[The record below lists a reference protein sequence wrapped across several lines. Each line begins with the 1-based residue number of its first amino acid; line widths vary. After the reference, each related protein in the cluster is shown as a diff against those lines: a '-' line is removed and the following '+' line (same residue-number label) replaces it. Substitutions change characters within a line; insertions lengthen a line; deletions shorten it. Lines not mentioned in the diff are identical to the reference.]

1 LQLDLDAGVGLTPR
15 TTDGVRVTLRA
26 NLDLPEEVGAAL
38 RGGAEGVGLLRT
50 EFLVVG
56 RGRMPSED
64 EQAALY
70 ARIGGQFSG
79 QPVVVRTFDLGG
91 DKFPAGFRATSEANP
106 FLGWR
111 AIRVCLDQPEVFRP
125 QLRAILRAAAT
136 APIKLMIPLVTRVEE
151 VTRTR
156 DLLAEEAE
164 ALRRSG
170 IPAAAT
176 LPVGVMVETP
186 AAVFIADQL
195 AAVSDFLSVGT
206 NDLVQYT
213 LAVDRSNARLAR
225 RFVPHHP
232 AILRALRD
240 VLAAAAAAGR
250 EVSVCGGM
258 ASEPV
263 SAYLLLGLGY
273 RVLSVAAPSLPLVR
287 WLVRQ
292 VSAAEAAACAAEAL
306 RATDA
311 GAVTGA
317 ARAALGAH
325 MDLKLVDP
333 SA

>member
-1 LQLDLDAGVGLTPR
+1 M
-15 TTDGVRVTLRA
+15 
-26 NLDLPEEVGAAL
+26 
-38 RGGAEGVGLLRT
+38 RT

-56 RGRMPSED
+56 RGKMPTED

-70 ARIGGQFSG
+70 ARIGGQFGG

-91 DKFPAGFRATSEANP
+91 DKFPAGFRATAESNP

-125 QLRAILRAAAT
+125 QLRAILRAAAA
-136 APIKLMIPLVTRVEE
+136 APVKLMIPLVTCVEE

-156 DLLAEEAE
+156 ELLAEEAE
-164 ALRRSG
+164 ALRQAG
-170 IPAAAT
+170 IPAAGK

-186 AAVFIADQL
+186 AAVLIADQL

-240 VLAAAAAAGR
+240 VLAAATAAGR

-258 ASEPV
+258 ASDPV

-273 RVLSVAAPSLPLVR
+273 RVLSVAAPSLPLMR

-292 VSAAEAAACAAEAL
+292 VSAADAAACARAALEAP
-306 RATDA
+306 DA
-311 GAVTGA
+311 ASITAA

-325 MDLKLVDP
+325 LDLRLVDP
-333 SA
+333 TA